1 MASRLWIW
9 SFVFVLSVIVPSFA
23 GASASENEDSQ
34 SKEFVLTLD
43 HSNFFEIVAKHDFI
57 VVDFYAPWCY
67 WSKKLAPEYEKAA
80 SVLSLYDP
88 RITLAKVDAS
98 EEKNQG
104 IARKFKIQGY
114 PTIKI
119 LRNGGNHYHTQ
130 EYYGPRDADDF
141 VAYLIK
147 ERSPASGEI
156 KSTEDF
162 NIEDRYIEMIHE
174 KDNNNGTSSPDMF
187 NWKQVKGF
195 KSN

>member
-23 GASASENEDSQ
+23 GESASENDDSQ

-43 HSNFFEIVAKHDFI
+43 HSNFFKIVTKHDFI

-98 EEKNQG
+98 EGKNKG
-104 IARKFKIQGY
+104 IASKFKIQGY

-119 LRNGGNHYHTQ
+119 LRNGGNHTQ
-130 EYYGPRDADDF
+130 DYYGPRHADAF
-141 VAYLIK
+141 VAYL
-147 ERSPASGEI
+147 
-156 KSTEDF
+156 STVWEEEFVAFFTILATKDKIGYFSHNKQNITF
-162 NIEDRYIEMIHE
+162 N
-174 KDNNNGTSSPDMF
+174 P
-187 NWKQVKGF
+187 
-195 KSN
+195 